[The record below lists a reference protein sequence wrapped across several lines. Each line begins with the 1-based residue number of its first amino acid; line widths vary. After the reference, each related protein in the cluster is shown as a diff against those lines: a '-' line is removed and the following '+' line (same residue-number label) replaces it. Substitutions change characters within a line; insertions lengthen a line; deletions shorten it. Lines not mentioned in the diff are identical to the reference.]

1 MWTNNETFNIEG
13 GLEGLTENET
23 KLASYHNTPFT
34 KICLGMTVNNAT
46 NMILLNHSAN
56 SLYNVIADGIYRR
69 TYLGRDVWLT
79 LVNDGEIQEYCNK
92 EGFNVEVVGT
102 KLFLRIGLAGNEQ
115 DNCVTPDSSIGFG
128 MQYDEP
134 GQRRSS
140 GIIYVSSHVPSFG
153 YIFVQ

>member
-1 MWTNNETFNIEG
+1 MNVPG

-56 SLYNVIADGIYRR
+56 SLYNVIADGIYRP
-69 TYLGRDVWLT
+69 TYLGREIWLT
-79 LVNDGEIQEYCNK
+79 LVNNGTIQENCNK
-92 EGFNVEVVGT
+92 EGFNVRLRNKVVG
-102 KLFLRIGLAGNEQ
+102 LQIGLAGNEQ
-115 DNCVTPDSSIGFG
+115 NDCNSLDSSIGFG
-128 MQYDEP
+128 MYIRYASP
-134 GQRRSS
+134 GQRRTS
-140 GIIYVSSHVPSFG
+140 GIIHASFPVSSFG